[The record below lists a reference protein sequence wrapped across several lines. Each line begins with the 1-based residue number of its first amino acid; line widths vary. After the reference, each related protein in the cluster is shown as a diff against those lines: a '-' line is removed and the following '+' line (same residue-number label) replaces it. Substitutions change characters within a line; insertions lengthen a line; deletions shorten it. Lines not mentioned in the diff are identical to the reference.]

1 MVKKFVLYCGAAI
14 MGIVAEGVLSGV
26 FTVTDVIGEGMKG
39 SIEDGSH
46 VLINRLAY
54 GFSHEEKPSVGDVV
68 AFGTNVYSEEGEGSI
83 LVRRVAASFGDTV
96 EIRDNIFY
104 LNGRP
109 YEKYMSEAALMEP
122 MERIVLK
129 ENQIF
134 VLCDNR
140 KASMD
145 SRNEAIGIIDSRECI
160 GRVCFK

>member
-14 MGIVAEGVLSGV
+14 MGIVAAWVLSGV
-26 FTVTDVIGEGMKG
+26 FTVTDVMGEGMKG